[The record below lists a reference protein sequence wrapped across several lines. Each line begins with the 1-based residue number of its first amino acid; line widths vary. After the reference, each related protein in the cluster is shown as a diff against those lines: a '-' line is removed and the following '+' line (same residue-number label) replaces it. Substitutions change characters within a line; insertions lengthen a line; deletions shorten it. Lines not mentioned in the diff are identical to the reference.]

1 MRVSSL
7 LFVLANIAIYVFLLL
22 PVFIVIVIS
31 FSGTD
36 SVAFP
41 PTSFSLKWF
50 VKFLGERQ
58 LVSALLTSCGLAT
71 ASSAIS
77 LVLGGIAA
85 FAIARGTF
93 RGRTAV
99 MSFLMTP
106 LMVPALVIAM
116 AFLEFF
122 ALIGTPSFL
131 GLLLGHVII
140 TLPYVVRTMVAGLS
154 SSDMLA
160 EQAAVSLGCTR
171 VQAIR
176 LVTIPMLTNSMVAS
190 VLFSFIISFENLP
203 LALFLSDPYTVTLPM
218 QIYNYLQWV
227 FDPTV
232 AAASTINFLVVI
244 LLVFIAERSIGLS
257 RFMGVMK

>member
-1 MRVSSL
+1 MRFRSAI
-7 LFVLANIAIYVFLLL
+7 FVAVNVAIYIFLLL
-22 PVFIVIVIS
+22 PVVIVVAIA
-31 FSGTD
+31 FSGTA

-50 VKFLGERQ
+50 ARFLGERQ
-58 LVSALLTSCGLAT
+58 LVSALFTSCWLAC
-71 ASSAIS
+71 ASSFLS
-77 LVLGGIAA
+77 LVLGGLAA
-85 FAIARGTF
+85 FSIARGTF
-93 RGRTAV
+93 RGRTAALN
-99 MSFLMTP
+99 FLMTP

-116 AFLEFF
+116 GFLQFF
-122 ALIGTPSFL
+122 ALLGTPSIA
-131 GLLLGHVII
+131 GLLIGHVII

-160 EQAAVSLGCTR
+160 EQAAVSLGCTQF
-171 VQAIR
+171 QAIR
-176 LVTIPMLTNSMVAS
+176 LVTVPMLTNSMVAS

-232 AAASTINFLVVI
+232 AAASAINFIVVVV
-244 LLVFIAERSIGLS
+244 LVFAAERTIGLS